1 MESIASVIELVSQ
14 AGMMALDTQKAL
26 DYGDREFKDDGSV
39 VTKADRMVEDFLF
52 EQIDR
57 LYPGCNFVTEERAHQ
72 FDPEREYTFVID
84 PIDGTDNFSQ
94 RMHFWSISVAVL
106 NGAMQPI
113 AGVVYAPKLD
123 LLFAAD
129 VGGPATLNSR
139 PLNPHPIKAF
149 TDLTGVIV
157 SSRVHRELDMRNFPG
172 KIRAFGSAAIH
183 LSFPLA
189 YPGMV
194 GSVHDDRAFAWDI
207 AGAHAICR
215 AAGWTMQYMNGREI
229 DYRAMRETG
238 WRVTDFFLSGTGEVC
253 RLLADCITRY
263 A

>member
-1 MESIASVIELVSQ
+1 MESIGSVIELVSQ
-14 AGMMALDTQKAL
+14 AGSMALDAQKRL
-26 DYGDREFKDDGSV
+26 DFGDREFKKDGSV
-39 VTKADRMVEDFLF
+39 VTETDRMVEDFLY

-57 LYPGCNFVTEERAHQ
+57 QYPGCNFITEERSHQ
-72 FDPEREYTFVID
+72 FDPARDYTFVID

-94 RMHFWSISVAVL
+94 NMHFWSISVAL
-106 NGAMQPI
+106 LDADMQPV

-129 VGGPATLNSR
+129 LGGPATLNSA
-139 PLNPHPIKAF
+139 PLNPPPIEAF

-157 SSRVHRELDMRNFPG
+157 SSRVHRQLDMRQFPG

-207 AGAHAICR
+207 AGAHALCR
-215 AAGWTMQYMNGREI
+215 AAGWTMRYMDGREI
-229 DYRAMRETG
+229 DYRGLRDSG
-238 WRVTDFFLSGTGEVC
+238 WRVEDFFVSGSPSVC
-253 RLLADCITRY
+253 GMLRDCITRY
-263 A
+263 E